1 MRLTKYGLKDFWF
14 HILLLKLYVISPTS
28 IGKSVPLGDALTLV
42 IKIKVIQFERR

>member
-14 HILLLKLYVISPTS
+14 HIWHLMLYVISPTS
-28 IGKSVPLGDALTLV
+28 IGKGVPLGDALTLV